1 MIGAMTFDPGDPVH
15 VAALGT
21 GIVREARTGG
31 RYLVETKGRSISP
44 EVVLR
49 SSIV

>member
-1 MIGAMTFDPGDPVH
+1 MTFPGDPVH

-31 RYLVETKGRSISP
+31 RYLVEIKGRSF
-44 EVVLR
+44 VVVGSQLTR
-49 SSIV
+49 VEPSR